1 MNDILLRS
9 LTGAAFVGLIIG
21 GLYFGEYATV
31 TVIALFTILGLLEFF
46 RLFRNHPSYAPD
58 EKIAAVGG
66 VSILFVLIYVRWGY
80 LDMKY
85 LVLLFPLVFLA
96 FIPELFRKSKA
107 PIANVALTAFGW
119 LYVILPLFLVI
130 SLKPVF
136 PKEGDWLIPGGMFA
150 IIWCNDTFAYLT
162 GRLIGKN
169 KLFERISP
177 KKTWE
182 GTIGGIVFASSAGFI
197 FSYLTDMSLVFWL
210 PAAFLAAFGA
220 IFGDLFESMIKR
232 SLGIKDSGN
241 ILPGHGGI
249 LDRFDATLFAAPL
262 FFTWYII
269 CI

>member
-31 TVIALFTILGLLEFF
+31 GVLSLFIVLGLSEFY
-46 RLFRNHPSYAPD
+46 RLFRSTKAVSPD
-58 EKIAAVGG
+58 EKIGMVGG
-66 VSILFVLIYVRWGY
+66 ISILFVLIYMRWDF

-85 LVLLFPLVFLA
+85 IVLLLPLTFLA
-96 FIPELFRKSKA
+96 FIPELFRKSKT
-107 PIANVALTAFGW
+107 PLNNVAVTVFGW
-119 LYVILPLFLVI
+119 VYVILPLYLVI
-130 SLKPVF
+130 ALKGIT
-136 PKEGDWLIPGGMFA
+136 PKEGEWLVPAGMFA
-150 IIWCNDTFAYLT
+150 IIWSNDTFAYLS
-162 GRLIGKN
+162 GRFLGKN

-182 GTIGGIVFASSAGFI
+182 GTIGGIIFALLAGYVFAT
-197 FSYLTDMSLVFWL
+197 LTDMSLIFWI

-220 IFGDLFESMIKR
+220 IFGDLFESMLKR

-262 FFTWYII
+262 FYTWYII

>member
-21 GLYFGEYATV
+21 GLYFGEYTTV
-31 TVIALFTILGLLEFF
+31 GVLSLFIVLGLSEFY
-46 RLFRNHPSYAPD
+46 RLFRNSKTVSPD
-58 EKIAAVGG
+58 EKIGMVGG
-66 VSILFVLIYVRWGY
+66 ISILFVLIYMRWEF
-80 LDMKY
+80 LDAKY
-85 LVLLFPLVFLA
+85 IVLLLPLTFLA
-96 FIPELFRKSKA
+96 LIPELFRKSKS
-107 PIANVALTAFGW
+107 PLSNVAVTVFGW
-119 LYVILPLFLVI
+119 VYVILPLFLVMA
-130 SLKPVF
+130 LKDVEA
-136 PKEGDWLIPGGMFA
+136 KEGQWLIPVGMFT
-150 IIWCNDTFAYLT
+150 IIWSNDTFAYLT
-162 GRLIGKN
+162 GRMIGKN

-182 GTIGGIVFASSAGFI
+182 GTVGGIVFAMFAGYL
-197 FSYLTDMSLVFWL
+197 FSELTNMSLVFWI

-262 FFTWYII
+262 FYTWYII